1 MDRMKAP
8 NRNQGLGYETVVR
21 KKALNVCLTRV
32 YKSFQLQ
39 VVISCEFLEGFRG
52 WAEVRHGWK
61 ETKLLSYASV
71 KPFYPEHLKPSN
83 LNLHPTALSLKP

>member
-32 YKSFQLQ
+32 YKGFQLQ
-39 VVISCEFLEGFRG
+39 VVMSCMVFRR
-52 WAEVRHGWK
+52 VSR
-61 ETKLLSYASV
+61 LS
-71 KPFYPEHLKPSN
+71 
-83 LNLHPTALSLKP
+83 